1 MSATASNL
9 SRIIAAVGVCVLA
22 LTLCACG
29 RRETPVEIANRE
41 GILLVSSGGD
51 PTSIDP
57 QLIETLNDSHISVA
71 LFEGLT
77 VPDPVTLEPRPGVA
91 TSWEYD
97 DKTLTWTF
105 HLRPE
110 AKWSNGDPLVAG
122 DFVFS
127 FQRMLTPELG
137 ADYANMLY
145 PIKNAKAF
153 NDGTLK
159 DFSQVGVKAIDDHTL
174 QIQLEHPTG
183 YFLELCYHQTYLPVH
198 PPTIKKFDAMA
209 RRDSGWDKPESF
221 VGNGPFVLTKYVL
234 GDVVEVKKNP
244 LYWNAAAIRLNGI
257 RFYPI
262 ADVNAE
268 ERAFRNGALHITST
282 LPPPRI
288 PAYRDTHSPYLRV
301 MPVYGSYFYTI
312 NTRKEK
318 GALNDPRV
326 RLALNMAIDRQA
338 LVDHVT
344 RGGQIPSYTMT
355 PPSAQYQPR
364 AHFTEDVAAAQ
375 KLLAEAGYPGG
386 KGIPPIELLYNT
398 SDAHRAVA
406 EYLQAAWK
414 KNLGV
419 DVHLAN
425 TAVSAWLD
433 RRHNADFDIIRAG
446 WYGDYLDPS
455 TFLELFASDNEMEQ
469 SGWKSDKYDAFI
481 ADAQKESDPAKRME
495 DFQQAEAILDTDA
508 PIIPLYYYTT
518 IILIRPEVR
527 GYENNLLDQHLYTN
541 VYLDPTATTPEPQQ

>member
-1 MSATASNL
+1 MNFRSPYPKFWAFAPVIL
-9 SRIIAAVGVCVLA
+9 AVA
-22 LTLCACG
+22 LLLGGCG
-29 RRETPVEIANRE
+29 RRETPVDIANRE

-57 QLIETLNDSHISVA
+57 QLIQTLNDSHISIA

-77 VPDPVTLEPRPGVA
+77 VPDPVTLEPKPGVA
-91 TSWEYD
+91 KSWEYD
-97 DKTLTWTF
+97 EKTLTWIF
-105 HLRPE
+105 HLRAE
-110 AKWSNGDPLVAG
+110 AKWSNGDPLTAG

-145 PIKNAKAF
+145 PIKNAQNF
-153 NDGTLK
+153 NEGKLK
-159 DFSQVGVKAIDDHTL
+159 DFSQVGVKALDDHTL

-198 PPTIKKFDAMA
+198 PPTIKKFQAMT
-209 RRDSGWDKPESF
+209 RRDSGWDKPETF

-301 MPVYGSYFYTI
+301 MPVYGSYFYTF

-318 GALNDPRV
+318 GPLNDARV
-326 RLALNMAIDRQA
+326 RLALAMAIDRQA

-355 PPSAQYQPR
+355 PPSDQYQPR
-364 AHFTEDVAAAQ
+364 AQIHEDVTEA
-375 KLLAEAGYPGG
+375 KRLLAAAGYPDGRG
-386 KGIPPIELLYNT
+386 FPSVELLYNS

-406 EYLQAAWK
+406 EYLQATWK
-414 KNLGV
+414 KNLGIEV
-419 DVHLAN
+419 RLAN
-425 TAVSAWLD
+425 AAVSAWLD
-433 RRHNADFDIIRAG
+433 RRHNADFNIIRAG

-455 TFLELFASDNEMEQ
+455 TFLDLFSSDNDMEQ
-469 SGWKSDKYDAFI
+469 SGWKNEHYDQLILA
-481 ADAQKESDPAKRME
+481 ARSEMDPAKRME
-495 DFQQAEAILDTDA
+495 DFQQAEAILVAEA
-508 PIIPLYYYTT
+508 PVLPLYYYTT

-527 GYENNLLDQHLYTN
+527 GYHNNVLDQHIYTD
-541 VYLDPTATTPEPQQ
+541 VYLDPTATTPEPQN